1 MIMEP
6 LIPPARQNKPNHN
19 KRETI
24 VLVILL
30 ILLLIGVGFGLY
42 TALRQ
47 EPISFQERAQT
58 IQTLS
63 CPANG
68 ATCSWSAVSGVTS
81 YSFTILD
88 QTTGTTVKTGT
99 VQDTKITFTPLL
111 GHAYQCTV
119 KALNQCGEGSSR
131 SAVNTCVGL
140 GTPRPTQVPS
150 ETPTPS
156 VEVTPTPTVKITPTV
171 TIPTQTPTPIPTRE
185 ITPTR
190 VVQTPVPTVEIIVSS
205 SPTPTGSLI
214 VQQITQ
220 TPTSIPSATPRPQP
234 PVSGSNTGVL
244 FMVVSSVILVSLM
257 LVF

>member
-1 MIMEP
+1 MKP
-6 LIPPARQNKPNHN
+6 LIPPAVKNKSNHN

-58 IQTLS
+58 TQTLS

-81 YSFTILD
+81 YSYAILD
-88 QTTGTTVKTGT
+88 QTTSTTVKTGT
-99 VQDTKITFTPLL
+99 VQDTKVTFTPLV

-119 KALNQCGEGSSR
+119 KALNQCGEGPPR
-131 SAVNTCVGL
+131 SAINTCVGL
-140 GTPRPTQVPS
+140 GTPTPTQVPS
-150 ETPTPS
+150 ATPTPPM
-156 VEVTPTPTVKITPTV
+156 EVTPTVEVPTET
-171 TIPTQTPTPIPTRE
+171 PTQTPTPTPTGE
-185 ITPTR
+185 ITPTAEIPME
-190 VVQTPVPTVEIIVSS
+190 TPVPTVEIIVSS
-205 SPTPTGSLI
+205 APTPTGSVV
-214 VQQITQ
+214 VQIQTTE
-220 TPTSIPSATPRPQP
+220 TPTPTNSATPQP
-234 PVSGSNTGVL
+234 PTSGSNTGVL
-244 FMVVSSVILVSLM
+244 FMIVSSVILVSLM